1 MNNITKTT
9 VYFNKSYDDVE
20 YLVPITKVM
29 NTTSE
34 KIDIIIE
41 ELKSIVNAQY
51 NLNSYIPNNLE
62 VVSHEV
68 NDDKMNLIF
77 NEFILDKEKLVVLEE
92 VKYAIA
98 QSIFDNYN
106 VKEVVFSTK
115 EKNNI
120 ATITKNN

>member
-1 MNNITKTT
+1 MHN
-9 VYFNKSYDDVE
+9 
-20 YLVPITKVM
+20 
-29 NTTSE
+29 
-34 KIDIIIE
+34 
-41 ELKSIVNAQY
+41 

-106 VKEVVFSTK
+106 VKKVVFSTK

>member
-1 MNNITKTT
+1 M
-9 VYFNKSYDDVE
+9 
-20 YLVPITKVM
+20 
-29 NTTSE
+29 
-34 KIDIIIE
+34 
-41 ELKSIVNAQY
+41 
-51 NLNSYIPNNLE
+51 E
-62 VVSHEV
+62 VVSHDV

>member
-1 MNNITKTT
+1 M
-9 VYFNKSYDDVE
+9 
-20 YLVPITKVM
+20 
-29 NTTSE
+29 
-34 KIDIIIE
+34 
-41 ELKSIVNAQY
+41 
-51 NLNSYIPNNLE
+51 
-62 VVSHEV
+62 